1 MNKVSSVY
9 IHIPFC
15 NKICTYCDFCKM
27 YYRDDWINEYLGAL
41 EKEIKQNYS
50 NELIKTIYIGG
61 GTPSCLNKKQLSRLF
76 EIIKIFNLD
85 LDYELTI
92 ECNVEDINNEKLD
105 IFKTNGV
112 NRISIGVQSFNEK
125 ILLFLNRNC
134 KKEEIIAKITLTKQY
149 FDNINIDLIYGINFQ
164 TIKDLKTD
172 LDNFLKLN
180 IPHISIYGLIKESNT
195 LLDIMKYQELDDDK
209 FYDMYKL
216 IDKKLKDNGY
226 VHYEVSNYAK
236 NGYFSKHNLVYWN
249 NQNYY
254 GFGLGASGY
263 IKNTRYDNTKNLN
276 KYLQGNYLL
285 ARHELS
291 KMETMENEMILGLRK
306 IEGVSALSFFEKYN
320 EKLEDVFDVS
330 KLGKKD
336 EFYFI
341 KEENIFIENTILIDF
356 IKDTNMV

>member
-1 MNKVSSVY
+1 M
-9 IHIPFC
+9 
-15 NKICTYCDFCKM
+15 
-27 YYRDDWINEYLGAL
+27 
-41 EKEIKQNYS
+41 
-50 NELIKTIYIGG
+50 
-61 GTPSCLNKKQLSRLF
+61 F